1 LYGLVHAF
9 GRVGWGIIFF
19 RIYNANRDRTIIE
32 PLSSVSRGIREWRGV
47 PACSRI
53 TIFAASECLSAVS
66 PYRCITKL
74 PYRRITIL
82 LYRMCHRHIASPTAS
97 LPYRIAMAQ
106 RPQPLRHG
114 GDAIASLY
122 GDPVAMDYMA
132 LQRLRGF
139 C

>member
-1 LYGLVHAF
+1 MGWFKLSAGLDGGLFSFASTME
-9 GRVGWGIIFF
+9 IE
-19 RIYNANRDRTIIE
+19 IE
-32 PLSSVSRGIREWRGV
+32 PSLNRYHLFLV
-47 PACSRI
+47 
-53 TIFAASECLSAVS
+53 ASENGGACLLVAVS
-66 PYRCITKL
+66 PFLLLQNAKA
-74 PYRRITIL
+74 
-82 LYRMCHRHIASPTAS
+82 LYRHIAISHRPQCHRHIAAPTAS
-97 LPYRIAMAQ
+97 WPYRIAMAQ

>member
-1 LYGLVHAF
+1 
-9 GRVGWGIIFF
+9 
-19 RIYNANRDRTIIE
+19 
-32 PLSSVSRGIREWRGV
+32 
-47 PACSRI
+47 
-53 TIFAASECLSAVS
+53 
-66 PYRCITKL
+66 
-74 PYRRITIL
+74 
-82 LYRMCHRHIASPTAS
+82 
-97 LPYRIAMAQ
+97 MAQ